1 MENREN
7 WKRRDNDYPNG
18 DGTFTESV
26 EVRNP
31 KTREWEVES
40 MRVVTWDDDLSEF
53 VPVGERLVDIAARE
67 SEEKLQSATKPAFEA
82 AKNHQA
88 RIDKGVA
95 AMSDVEYAMFS
106 QLDDIKVLL
115 GGVRSNS
122 KFAESIRLTPQF
134 GMGIYLIDS
143 IEDATEDTRN

>member
-7 WKRRDNDYPNG
+7 WKRRENTYPNN
-18 DGTFTESV
+18 DGTYTELV

-31 KTREWEVES
+31 KTREWEES
-40 MRVVTWDDDLSEF
+40 KRIVIWDDDLSAF

-67 SEEKLQSATKPAFEA
+67 SEEKRLAAMKPAFDA
-82 AKNHQA
+82 AKKHQA

-95 AMSDVEYAMFS
+95 AMTDVEYAMFS

-115 GGVRSNS
+115 GGVRANS
-122 KFAESIRLTPQF
+122 KFAESIREAPQF
-134 GMGIYLIDS
+134 GMGVALIDD
-143 IEDATEDTRN
+143 IENTNDADNN